1 MPKPHTRKTESKK
14 IESSYIENSQP
25 IHLQADTGKRT
36 VPSAAADE
44 PTDDETILSGILDQ
58 CELELFS
65 DGVRRKEEAAIV
77 MFTTATQRVIL
88 DLLQQFGAIREDQA
102 EKILKQTF
110 PHAELRRTIF
120 PLLSGRRIKQRRD
133 KLWRYDVCPVAYGT
147 EAVISAQLEGKDN
160 KYRMVVFVLEKEEQ
174 IQGIQVTCEHCYVL
188 KNAGEYEFYL
198 YSKKGD

>member
-1 MPKPHTRKTESKK
+1 M
-14 IESSYIENSQP
+14 
-25 IHLQADTGKRT
+25 
-36 VPSAAADE
+36 
-44 PTDDETILSGILDQ
+44 
-58 CELELFS
+58 
-65 DGVRRKEEAAIV
+65 
-77 MFTTATQRVIL
+77 
-88 DLLQQFGAIREDQA
+88 
-102 EKILKQTF
+102 KQTF

-120 PLLSGRRIKQRRD
+120 PLLSGRRIKQSNGYLFSHSGKLDERPIEAIDIMLLLGPAYTEPYQKGTEPFALTFFKQRRD

-174 IQGIQVTCEHCYVL
+174 MQGIQVTCEHCYVL

>member
-1 MPKPHTRKTESKK
+1 M
-14 IESSYIENSQP
+14 
-25 IHLQADTGKRT
+25 HLPVTA
-36 VPSAAADE
+36 S
-44 PTDDETILSGILDQ
+44 
-58 CELELFS
+58 
-65 DGVRRKEEAAIV
+65 VRRKEKAAIV
-77 MFTTATQRVIL
+77 MFTTATQQVIL

-120 PLLSGRRIKQRRD
+120 PLLSGRRIKQSNGYLFSHSGKLDERLIEAIDIMLLLGPAYTEPYQKGTEPFALTFFKQRRD

-147 EAVISAQLEGKDN
+147 ETVISAQLEGKDN

-174 IQGIQVTCEHCYVL
+174 MQGIQVTCEHCYVL